1 MKIVQLSPYFYP
13 HLGGVESHVLELS
26 KHLQKRGHEILVIT
40 TQLEGTESRSV
51 VEGVT
56 VKRIEPISIMFST
69 PIVPSVKNILRD
81 MYYDILHS
89 HLPPPLMTFFGLWG
103 IRNRDIPSVLTYHC
117 DLEIPHPFGPLLVNL
132 YERTLGTYSVSKADK
147 IITTTATYGA
157 TSRAVWYRDADIIPN
172 AVDPE
177 RFHPRN
183 SGKKVRERHEID
195 PDHKVVMYVGR
206 LVYHKGL
213 EYLVRSAKYLDDDT
227 RHLIV
232 GTGDF
237 KPELERIVKDE
248 GLEEKVIFAGRVS
261 NEDLPYYYGATDVFV
276 LPSVSRLEAF
286 GIVTLEAMASEVPV
300 VVSDIPGVREVIT
313 EGRNGLVAEPMNPQ
327 DIAGKIRLI
336 LENPEVAKRM
346 GKKGRERVLE
356 NFTWDIVAENI
367 EKVYEELLGD
377 RLI

>member
-56 VKRIEPISIMFST
+56 VKRIEPVSIRFST
-69 PIVPSVKNILRD
+69 PIVPDVRHILRD

-117 DLEIPHPFGPLLVNL
+117 DLEIPHPFGPLMVNL
-132 YERTLGTYSVSKADK
+132 YQRTLGTYSVSKADK
-147 IITTTATYGA
+147 IITTTSTYGA
-157 TSRAVWYRDADIIPN
+157 TSRAVWYRDAEIIPN

-183 SGKKVRERHEID
+183 SGKKIRERHDID

-213 EYLVRSAKYLDDDT
+213 EFLVRSAKYLDDDT
-227 RHLIV
+227 KYLIV

-248 GLEEKVIFAGRVS
+248 ELEDKVIFAGRVS

-336 LENPEVAKRM
+336 LENPDVAKRM
-346 GKKGRERVLE
+346 GKKGRERVLD
-356 NFTWDIVAENI
+356 NFTWEIVAENI

-377 RLI
+377 KLI

>member
-1 MKIVQLSPYFYP
+1 
-13 HLGGVESHVLELS
+13 
-26 KHLQKRGHEILVIT
+26 
-40 TQLEGTESRSV
+40 
-51 VEGVT
+51 
-56 VKRIEPISIMFST
+56 
-69 PIVPSVKNILRD
+69 
-81 MYYDILHS
+81 
-89 HLPPPLMTFFGLWG
+89 
-103 IRNRDIPSVLTYHC
+103 
-117 DLEIPHPFGPLLVNL
+117 
-132 YERTLGTYSVSKADK
+132 
-147 IITTTATYGA
+147 
-157 TSRAVWYRDADIIPN
+157 
-172 AVDPE
+172 
-177 RFHPRN
+177 
-183 SGKKVRERHEID
+183 
-195 PDHKVVMYVGR
+195 KVVMYVGW

-248 GLEEKVIFAGRVS
+248 GLEDKVIFAGRVS